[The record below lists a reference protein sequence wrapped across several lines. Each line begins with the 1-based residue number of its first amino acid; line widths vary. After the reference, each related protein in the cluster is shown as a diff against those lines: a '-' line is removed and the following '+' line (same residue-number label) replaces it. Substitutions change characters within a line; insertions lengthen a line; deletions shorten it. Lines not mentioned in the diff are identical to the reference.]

1 MLSRTLYDTRFD
13 LRQIPDPSP
22 PPIKE
27 PPDGP
32 ENPDVP
38 VREPDPVEPSE
49 IERCGGGGRPP
60 PSWSLRNIR
69 RVLPHICIVPGSRN
83 SSLSSIRRPRRNDP
97 IH

>member
-1 MLSRTLYDTRFD
+1 MVPGTMCDKSFD
-13 LRQIPDPSP
+13 LRQTPDPSP

-49 IERCGGGGRPP
+49 I
-60 PSWSLRNIR
+60 
-69 RVLPHICIVPGSRN
+69 
-83 SSLSSIRRPRRNDP
+83 
-97 IH
+97 

>member
-1 MLSRTLYDTRFD
+1 MLRTANDQPLD

-38 VREPDPVEPSE
+38 VREPDPVEPSQ
-49 IERCGGGGRPP
+49 I
-60 PSWSLRNIR
+60 
-69 RVLPHICIVPGSRN
+69 
-83 SSLSSIRRPRRNDP
+83 
-97 IH
+97 